1 MKKAVVF
8 IIIGAIFYLG
18 LVVFQITYKSK
29 PVKNYCLKIDT
40 LVLSYK
46 RGDDTLGGIHEL
58 EKASGIKASCRT
70 DTIGCIYDE
79 ASFMED
85 IKRWKDYFKCR

>member
-8 IIIGAIFYLG
+8 IIVGAIVCLG
-18 LVVFQITYKSK
+18 LVVFQLTYRSK

-40 LVLSYK
+40 LVLSYT
-46 RGDDTLGGIHEL
+46 RGDDTLAGIHEL
-58 EKASGIKASCRT
+58 EKASGIKASCRRNR
-70 DTIGCIYDE
+70 IGCIYDE